1 MEPPVTR
8 SRRRPWPVA
17 VWAAGF
23 TAALALAYAADLT
36 GRLPEL
42 TDDPLAVLTGDPAGL
57 AARFLLALAAATL
70 LVGFV
75 ALGRL
80 MSFRG
85 QVGFV
90 WLGLLVL
97 LLVFFYGFDLKLS
110 VIGAKFPYLAGLRL
124 HQSGFLQGAALT
136 LFLCS
141 ISIACSTV
149 IGLVAGLCRLSSN
162 PVAFG
167 TATFYIS
174 FFRGTP
180 LLVQVLLIYLGLP
193 QIGLVISAIP
203 AGIIA
208 LSLNYGAYLAEIFR
222 AGIASIG
229 HGQREAARALG
240 LRPSIIMRKIILP
253 QAMRVIVPPTGSQ
266 FIAML
271 KDSSLVSLMGV
282 WEIMFLARAY
292 GRAEYRYIEM
302 LLTAAALYWIMS
314 IGFELVQARLER
326 YYGKG
331 FRR

>member
-1 MEPPVTR
+1 MEPPAQR
-8 SRRRPWPVA
+8 RRRRPWPLA
-17 VWAAGF
+17 VWALGF
-23 TAALALAYAADLT
+23 GAALALAYAADLT
-36 GRLPEL
+36 ERLPGLSGASEGGEPSGAMTRFL
-42 TDDPLAVLTGDPAGL
+42 VALVAASLAVVIVAI
-57 AARFLLALAAATL
+57 ARLL
-70 LVGFV
+70 
-75 ALGRL
+75 
-80 MSFRG
+80 SFRG
-85 QVGFV
+85 QVGLV
-90 WLGLLVL
+90 WLGLLL
-97 LLVFFYGFDLKLS
+97 LLLTFFYGFDLKLS
-110 VIGAKFPYLAGLRL
+110 VIGAKFPYLAGLTL

-136 LFLCS
+136 LFLCL
-141 ISIACSTV
+141 ISIVCSTA
-149 IGLVAGLCRLSSN
+149 IGLVAALCRLSTN

-167 TATFYIS
+167 AASFYIS

-240 LRPSIIMRKIILP
+240 LRPSTIMRKIILP

-302 LLTAAALYWIMS
+302 LLTAAALYWVMS
-314 IGFELVQARLER
+314 IAFELVQTRLER
-326 YYGKG
+326 YYAKG
-331 FRR
+331 FHR